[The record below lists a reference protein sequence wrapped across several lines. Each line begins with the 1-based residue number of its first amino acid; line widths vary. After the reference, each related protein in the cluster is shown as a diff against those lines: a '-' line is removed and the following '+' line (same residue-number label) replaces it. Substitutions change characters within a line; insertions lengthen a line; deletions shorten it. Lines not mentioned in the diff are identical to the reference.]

1 MTAGGGAPAAPAG
14 PGGGGGLSCA
24 AAATGETAKSAPQ
37 SIAEYTAIF
46 PELIVN
52 LLGFKRVLRSG
63 LDAKISAT
71 FNLIRGRILSRQ

>member
-1 MTAGGGAPAAPAG
+1 MTAGGGAPAAPDG

-24 AAATGETAKSAPQ
+24 IAASGEIAKSVPQ

-46 PELIVN
+46 PGLIVN
-52 LLGFKRVLRSG
+52 LLGFKTVLGYG

-71 FNLIRGRILSRQ
+71 FNLIRGRILLRQ